1 MPNLIFYDT
10 ETSGLN
16 KMFGQIFQFAAILTD
31 QNFQVL
37 DQFEIRSRR
46 MPHIVPDP
54 GAMLVTGV
62 TPEQLENAP
71 NSYYEFASK
80 IRTKML
86 EWSPAIF
93 CGYNIFSFD
102 EHFMRSMYYQNLYP
116 PYISQTNGNKRMDV
130 LPLVR
135 ASEPLFPNHLNFHL
149 NEKGKT
155 SKKLEDVASANG
167 FINHNAHD
175 AMGDV
180 LATIHVA
187 ELLKDRTPLLW
198 ENGLKASNRAGFN
211 SLIDNEKWFVAHDHN
226 NGWPVT
232 YPAIEL
238 CKVDSGRNSLLYDL
252 RYSANK
258 VFENQPVDNFKG
270 RNRPFRLAESA
281 KMPLVF
287 NINDLSEID
296 VLGSYD
302 HENIDALAD
311 EVRANQDIIDAA
323 QMYSET
329 RNDFEKSPHIEAQ
342 IYDDFDAFDRDKYL
356 MEDFHLAQ
364 PEEKPGIASQM
375 SDERFRSFARRIIF
389 ENHPEQMTQ
398 AEIEEFRL
406 SIYKRVNAC
415 DDVPW
420 TTKQN
425 AIEQCDKLAKAS
437 EDKRAQS
444 VRLREYV
451 ENL

>member
-1 MPNLIFYDT
+1 M
-10 ETSGLN
+10 
-16 KMFGQIFQFAAILTD
+16 
-31 QNFQVL
+31 
-37 DQFEIRSRR
+37 
-46 MPHIVPDP
+46 
-54 GAMLVTGV
+54 
-62 TPEQLENAP
+62 
-71 NSYYEFASK
+71 
-80 IRTKML
+80 
-86 EWSPAIF
+86 
-93 CGYNIFSFD
+93 
-102 EHFMRSMYYQNLYP
+102 
-116 PYISQTNGNKRMDV
+116 
-130 LPLVR
+130 
-135 ASEPLFPNHLNFHL
+135 
-149 NEKGKT
+149 
-155 SKKLEDVASANG
+155 
-167 FINHNAHD
+167 
-175 AMGDV
+175 
-180 LATIHVA
+180 
-187 ELLKDRTPLLW
+187 
-198 ENGLKASNRAGFN
+198 
-211 SLIDNEKWFVAHDHN
+211 
-226 NGWPVT
+226 T

-252 RYSANK
+252 RYPANK

-364 PEEKPGIASQM
+364 PEEKPGIVSQI

-389 ENHPEQMTQ
+389 ENFPEQMNADQ
-398 AEIEEFRL
+398 IKEFRNRINNRINE
-406 SIYKRVNAC
+406 SE
-415 DDVPW
+415 DPPW

-425 AIEQCDKLAKAS
+425 ASEQCDKLIESHKGTPD
-437 EDKRAQS
+437 E
-444 VRLREYV
+444 LM
-451 ENL
+451 NLKHYIANL

>member
-1 MPNLIFYDT
+1 MENLIFYDT
-10 ETSGLN
+10 ETSGLD
-16 KMFGQIFQFAAILTD
+16 KMFGQIFQFAATVTD
-31 QNFQVL
+31 YNLQII

-54 GAMLVTGV
+54 GAMLITGV
-62 TPEQLENAP
+62 SPEQLENAP

-80 IRTKML
+80 IRAKML

-102 EHFMRSMYYQNLYP
+102 EPFIRSMYYQNLFP
-116 PYISQTNGNKRMDV
+116 PYLSQTNGNKRVDV

-135 ASEPLFPNHLNFHL
+135 ASELLLPECLNFHY

-155 SKKLEDVASANG
+155 SKKLEHVASING

-187 ELLKDRTPLLW
+187 KLLKDQTPLIW
-198 ENGLKASNRAGFN
+198 ENGLKTSNRAGFN
-211 SLIDNEKWFVAHDHN
+211 SLIDNEKWFFVHDHN

-238 CKVDSGRNSLLYDL
+238 CKVDGGRNSLLYDL
-252 RYSANK
+252 RYPANK
-258 VFENQPVDNFKG
+258 VFKNQPVDNFKG

-281 KMPLVF
+281 KMPLIF
-287 NINDLSEID
+287 TKNDLIEID
-296 VLGSYD
+296 LLGSYS
-302 HENIDALAD
+302 HENMDALAD
-311 EVRANQDIIDAA
+311 EVKANHAIADAA
-323 QMYSET
+323 NTFSET
-329 RNDFEKSPHIEAQ
+329 KKDFEKSPHIEAQ
-342 IYDDFDAFDRDKYL
+342 IYNDFDAFDRDGCL
-356 MEDFHLAQ
+356 LEEFHSATPEDKLNIV
-364 PEEKPGIASQM
+364 KRM
-375 SDERFRSFARRIIF
+375 SDGRFRSFARRIIF
-389 ENHPEQMTQ
+389 ENHPEHMTQ
-398 AEIEEFRL
+398 DEIEEFRL
-406 SIYKRVNAC
+406 RIYERINEC

-425 AIEQCDKLAKAS
+425 AIEQCDKLAKER
-437 EDKRAQS
+437 EDKRTQLAQ
-444 VRLREYV
+444 LKEYV
-451 ENL
+451 ENI